1 MKDILRDNIELT
13 YNDSRNGVDI
23 NVTLLDKHGNYD
35 SDFKLSNN
43 QAFDLLEALK
53 SIENLIKKDEF

>member
-43 QAFDLLEALK
+43 QVFDLLEALK